1 MDEYGVS
8 SDAIPNLR
16 HLATQVLPGANVEEV
31 TYREANEHMT
41 KALPVLRVLDVVE
54 LMDERLA
61 LDTPLA
67 GVSPSCN
74 VSADADLATEI
85 APGHQRS
92 FHLQH

>member
-1 MDEYGVS
+1 MARSSLAPGSADEQAMLQQQDWTGK
-8 SDAIPNLR
+8 A
-16 HLATQVLPGANVEEV
+16 ANVQVHTAE
-31 TYREANEHMT
+31 MQ
-41 KALPVLRVLDVVE
+41 
-54 LMDERLA
+54 ERA
-61 LDTPLA
+61 QQ